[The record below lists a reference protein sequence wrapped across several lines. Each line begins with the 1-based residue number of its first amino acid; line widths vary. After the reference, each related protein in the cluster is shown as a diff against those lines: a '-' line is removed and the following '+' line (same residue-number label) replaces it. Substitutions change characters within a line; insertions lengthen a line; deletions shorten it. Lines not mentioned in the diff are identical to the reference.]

1 MNYENNTPLKSSFWV
16 EKLTKYHLKMAS
28 KKPKKSANFAKTM
41 GFKATH
47 EYN

>member
-1 MNYENNTPLKSSFWV
+1 MNYESNTPI
-16 EKLTKYHLKMAS
+16 KLQFSGGKINEISHKKAT